1 MKLATFE
8 QDGQRRIGAILD
20 GNTHLLDLAAA
31 HRAATGATSPYLT
44 DMLALIGF
52 FGESEKNPTIFLKV

>member
-8 QDGQRRIGAILD
+8 QDGQRRIGAVLD
-20 GNTHLLDLAAA
+20 GGASLLDLAAA
-31 HRAATGATSPYLT
+31 HQAATGATSPYLT
-44 DMLALIGF
+44 DRLALIGF